1 MQKTDIPQIAGLD
14 RLSPEQ
20 LQRFMPIYEG
30 ADPKAAVERKVR
42 DALMWAALT
51 RCSDLHVVGRGDAE
65 RPEVTLTLRNAQ
77 GSLAH
82 EVYRGD
88 RGRHFAT
95 KLLQLAGVPQG
106 GSTPPIIS
114 TRFDLRLPLDFA
126 KSYGRV
132 ARPGKTEYDVDVRL
146 EYAKT
151 HDGFAFVCRLLDQ
164 ESSPKLAEMGFSG
177 ALLEVLQRSLRE
189 PSGMIL
195 ATGPTGS
202 GKTTLLKAMIDVLN
216 DGTRAISTVEDPVE
230 LKIRE
235 GTVKQ
240 IQVGGDI
247 TFSKALRS
255 ILRQDP
261 DVVMIG
267 EIRDAETME
276 IAIQAAQTGH
286 LVLST
291 LHTNSAHES
300 IGRAISLLRD
310 KDRDVARLAETL
322 KFVMAQRLLPRHTG
336 PLRERALTHA
346 EAQWMQLNGIA
357 VPKTFAEV
365 KPDAKAGRTP
375 IVESI
380 YMADDI
386 KMALR
391 ESHPRDIDIY
401 RLARSQDQY
410 ESLAA
415 AGMRAVEGRGV
426 LLRDCMMAVD
436 SNSDAAQYPCA
447 RLRRA
452 AETGLSLTQVSDMID
467 AHLAGLAAQGGR
479 ASSSANAAEVA
490 LPEAA

>member
-1 MQKTDIPQIAGLD
+1 MSVYDG
-14 RLSPEQ
+14 S
-20 LQRFMPIYEG
+20 
-30 ADPKAAVERKVR
+30 DPKAVVERKVR
-42 DALMWAALT
+42 DAFMWAALSK
-51 RCSDLHVVGRGDAE
+51 CSDIHFVGRGDSQK
-65 RPEVTLTLRNAQ
+65 PEVTLTIRNAQ
-77 GSLAH
+77 GALVH
-82 EVYRGD
+82 EVYTGEH
-88 RGRHFAT
+88 GKHFAT

-106 GSTPPIIS
+106 GSTPPIVS
-114 TRFDLRLPLDFA
+114 TRFDLRLPLEFA
-126 KSYGRV
+126 KRHGLA
-132 ARPGKTEYDVDVRL
+132 AREGKAEYEVDVRL

-151 HDGFAFVCRLLDQ
+151 HDGFTFVCRLLDQ
-164 ESSPKLAEMGFSG
+164 ESSPRLDEMGFTGALQG
-177 ALLEVLQRSLRE
+177 ALLRALHE

-202 GKTTLLKAMIDVLN
+202 GKTTLLKAMIDYLN

-230 LKIRE
+230 LKI
-235 GTVKQ
+235 GTGSVKQ

-300 IGRAISLLRD
+300 IGRAISLLTD
-310 KDRDVARLAETL
+310 KERDVARLAETL
-322 KFVMAQRLLPRHTG
+322 KFVMAQRLLPRHRG
-336 PLRERALTHA
+336 PVRERALSHA
-346 EAQWMQLNGIA
+346 EQQWMALNGIA
-357 VPKTFAEV
+357 VPARFAEV
-365 KPDAKAGRTP
+365 VPEAKAGRTA

-391 ESHPRDIDIY
+391 EDHPKDVDIY

-415 AGMRAVEGRGV
+415 AGLRAVESKGV
-426 LLRDCMMAVD
+426 LLRD
-436 SNSDAAQYPCA
+436 
-447 RLRRA
+447 
-452 AETGLSLTQVSDMID
+452 
-467 AHLAGLAAQGGR
+467 
-479 ASSSANAAEVA
+479 
-490 LPEAA
+490 